1 MENTLQL
8 KKQLITLLGTE
19 SKSAWMNFMEFLD
32 SEMKFLSSKGRPSK
46 SEIEKSIIGESGFTS
61 WQMMCDSA
69 TSENGLGWSYNTY
82 RLWKKSW
89 NVVCEFP
96 YLKEL
101 ELSASEINSVYLDCN
116 KQNIE
121 FPNSA
126 EDFGLFKKASKSVK
140 RAENAQANEILSTE
154 LSEAKAKIQL
164 LTDQIEDMNKLREEN
179 AVLRSEKETFESDR
193 TKLNK
198 RITTLKS
205 NVESEKEA
213 KQKLKNQINALPSK
227 GFMTRLSYL
236 FTGNI

>member
-61 WQMMCDSA
+61 WQTMCDSA

-126 EDFGLFKKASKSVK
+126 EDFGLFKKTSKSVK
-140 RAENAQANEILSTE
+140 RAENAQANENLAKE
-154 LSEAKAKIQL
+154 LSEAKAQIQL
-164 LTDQIEDMNKLREEN
+164 LNGQLDEMNKLREDN
-179 AVLRSEKETFESDR
+179 AVLRIENGNLTKENSSLD
-193 TKLNK
+193 K
-198 RITTLKS
+198 RLTTVKDS
-205 NVESEKEA
+205 KR
-213 KQKLKNQINALPSK
+213 KLKDRLDELPK
-227 GFMTRLSYL
+227 TGFMGRLTFLLTKS
-236 FTGNI
+236 I